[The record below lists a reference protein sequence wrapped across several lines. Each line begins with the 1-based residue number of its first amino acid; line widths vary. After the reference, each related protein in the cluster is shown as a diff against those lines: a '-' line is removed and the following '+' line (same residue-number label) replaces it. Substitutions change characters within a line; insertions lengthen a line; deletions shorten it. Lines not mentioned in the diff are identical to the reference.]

1 MTHHLKWFR
10 ACFLVAALVALLF
23 AAWLL
28 IAAWRLP
35 ADAPLAR
42 MYRTEA
48 DLASLVKV
56 VELYRRDC
64 GAYPPAG
71 VAGLMLATK
80 AVSRRVNYFP
90 SGPPPDG
97 WERPFCYVP
106 SAQYGEAGTAALK
119 NEGAYFAP
127 DTFQIYSMGEDGDP
141 GINDTVC
148 REDNIVSWEPRK
160 PWRAVYAR
168 KNAAYKKRDVTR

>member
-1 MTHHLKWFR
+1 MISRWFR
-10 ACFLVAALVALLF
+10 ACFLATAATALAF
-23 AAWLL
+23 VAWLL
-28 IAAWRLP
+28 VAAWRLP

-56 VELYRRDC
+56 IELYRRDC

-71 VAGLMLATK
+71 VAGLALATK
-80 AVSRRVNYFP
+80 AVSRRVDYFP
-90 SGPPPDG
+90 GGPPPDG
-97 WERPFCYVP
+97 WERAFCYVP
-106 SAQYGEAGTAALK
+106 SAQYGETGTGALGDG
-119 NEGAYFAP
+119 GAYFAP

-141 GINDTVC
+141 GIDNIVH

-160 PWRAVYAR
+160 PWRAAYAR
-168 KNAAYKKRDVTR
+168 KNAAYKRTGVTR

>member
-1 MTHHLKWFR
+1 MISKWLR
-10 ACFLVAALVALLF
+10 ACFLVAAIVALVF
-23 AAWLL
+23 GAWLL

-56 VELYRRDC
+56 VELYRQDC

-71 VAGLMLATK
+71 VTGLVLATK
-80 AVSRRVNYFP
+80 AVSRRVDYFP
-90 SGPPPDG
+90 GGPPPDG

-106 SAQYGEAGTAALK
+106 AAQYEEAGTGALG
-119 NEGAYFAP
+119 NGGLYFAP
-127 DTFQIYSMGEDGDP
+127 DTFQIYSMGEDGDA
-141 GINDTVC
+141 GIDDPVR
-148 REDNIVSWEPRK
+148 REDNIVSWESRK
-160 PWRAVYAR
+160 PWRTVYGQR
-168 KNAAYKKRDVTR
+168 NAAYKKRDVTR